1 MDFMRGGAILLV
13 IFNHAIHNNQQRS
26 ALHAPELLL
35 QLNDVLAPIRMPM
48 MVFLSG
54 LLVTGSLRKPTRD
67 YLGGK
72 LRNIAWPF
80 FVWTAVG
87 ICWVAVVLYL
97 RGDPQRDI
105 GPLTIFVRPYN
116 HLWFLEYIFLYYL
129 VAWFTKWVNPLWFA
143 GLATV
148 ASLMTDAKPQ
158 RFFFLL
164 ACFMIGVWFSKKP
177 KRFETIVANR
187 WAQTVSIAVVGTVAS
202 LHFAGFDV
210 RSELRYSP
218 LSLPVVAAALVI
230 VGRVSMSV
238 AEQRWAAPIREIGRL
253 SLVYYVVHGYPV
265 EMGAMAAVAV
275 VGQGFTTI
283 LVAFLSGLGAAALA
297 GWAYNRSR
305 MARLFF
311 EIPRRTRRETA
322 GESSSPPARI

>member
-26 ALHAPELLL
+26 VLHAPELLL

-54 LLVTGSLRKPTRD
+54 LLVTGSLGKPTRD
-67 YLGGK
+67 YFGGK

-87 ICWVAVVLYL
+87 MCWVAVVLYL
-97 RGDPQRDI
+97 RGEPQRDI

-129 VAWFTKWVNPLWFA
+129 AAWFTKRINPLWFA
-143 GLATV
+143 ALATI
-148 ASLMTDAKPQ
+148 ASFVTDAKPQ

-177 KRFETIVANR
+177 KRYEALAFNR
-187 WAQTVSIAVVGTVAS
+187 WAQVVSLVIVVTIAS

-218 LSLPVVAAALVI
+218 LSLPVVGAALVL
-230 VGRVSMSV
+230 VGRASM
-238 AEQRWAAPIREIGRL
+238 AIAHHRWAVPVREIGRL

-265 EMGAMAAVAV
+265 EMGALAAVAV

-283 LVAFLSGLGAAALA
+283 VVAFFVGLGSGALA
-297 GWAYNRSR
+297 AWAYNRSR
-305 MARLFF
+305 SARLFF
-311 EIPRRTRRETA
+311 EFPRRTRRTPSVT
-322 GESSSPPARI
+322 GSSPPDQL